1 MGDGKRRAVQ
11 AVATLVAAVLALLVV
26 VGLMSSRLGQRPTAS
41 IGNATPARLT
51 AHDYGPPPAGA
62 KLLYLHDPANAS
74 WLTGFDWSGA
84 PSATVKLD
92 GPRSGALMAP
102 DGQTFAIGLNAKG
115 GTWDFLD
122 RLGNPIP
129 ASPGIS
135 GGFLPIWAD
144 DSKHICST
152 GFDTST
158 MEWTLWTKLPGEES
172 KLVRLVATDASLG
185 DSNVRV
191 VGCSF
196 NNDVVIVERIGHAAS
211 PAEYWLIRLS
221 DGGVLL
227 DKKRGDT
234 HMAFLTASSDA
245 ILLAENSSKS
255 IGQSDGPAQATRI
268 VRAADGDVVATL
280 DPSMGVLGF
289 NGDDSAALV
298 TLSPWVGGQPIHLGV
313 VDLQSGHL
321 VWQDD
326 GRSPWFFGQFVAQPG
341 GNSFAIAYPSS
352 GNFPSPST
360 IVIVAADG
368 SATTLDRQYTPAW

>member
-41 IGNATPARLT
+41 AGNATPARLT
-51 AHDYGPPPAGA
+51 AHDYGPPPAGV

-92 GPRSGALMAP
+92 GARSGALMAP

-158 MEWTLWTKLPGEES
+158 LEWRLWTKLPGEES

-196 NNDVVIVERIGHAAS
+196 KNDVVIVERIGQAAS
-211 PAEYWLIRLS
+211 PTEYWLIRLS
-221 DGGVLL
+221 DGSILL
-227 DKKRGDT
+227 DKKRGGTD
-234 HMAFLTASSDA
+234 MAFLTASSDA

-255 IGQSDGPAQATRI
+255 IGQSDGPALATRI
-268 VRAADGDVVATL
+268 VRAADGDVVTTL

-298 TLSPWVGGQPIHLGV
+298 TFSPWVGGQPIHLGV

>member
-41 IGNATPARLT
+41 AGNATPARLT

-158 MEWTLWTKLPGEES
+158 LEWRLWTKLPGEES

-196 NNDVVIVERIGHAAS
+196 KNDVVIVERIGHAAS
-211 PAEYWLIRLS
+211 PTEYWLIRLS

-234 HMAFLTASSDA
+234 DMAFLTASSDA

>member
-1 MGDGKRRAVQ
+1 MGDGRRRAVQ

-41 IGNATPARLT
+41 AGNATPARLT

-196 NNDVVIVERIGHAAS
+196 KNDVVIVERIGHAAS
-211 PAEYWLIRLS
+211 PTEYWLIRLS
-221 DGGVLL
+221 DGSILL
-227 DKKRGDT
+227 DKKRGGTD
-234 HMAFLTASSDA
+234 MAFLTASSDA

-255 IGQSDGPAQATRI
+255 IGQSDGPALATRI
-268 VRAADGDVVATL
+268 VRAADGDVVTTL

-360 IVIVAADG
+360 IVIV
-368 SATTLDRQYTPAW
+368 

>member
-41 IGNATPARLT
+41 AGNATPARLT
-51 AHDYGPPPAGA
+51 AHDYGPPPAGV

-196 NNDVVIVERIGHAAS
+196 KNDVVIVERIGQAAS
-211 PAEYWLIRLS
+211 PTEYWLIRLS

-234 HMAFLTASSDA
+234 DMAFLTASSDA

>member
-41 IGNATPARLT
+41 AGNATPARLT
-51 AHDYGPPPAGA
+51 AHDYGPPPAGV

-92 GPRSGALMAP
+92 GARSGALMAP

-196 NNDVVIVERIGHAAS
+196 KNDVVIVERIGHAAS
-211 PAEYWLIRLS
+211 PTEYWLIRLS

-234 HMAFLTASSDA
+234 DMAFLTASSDA

>member
-41 IGNATPARLT
+41 AGNATPARLT
-51 AHDYGPPPAGA
+51 AHDYGPPPAGV

-92 GPRSGALMAP
+92 GARSGALMAP

-158 MEWTLWTKLPGEES
+158 LEWRLWTKLPGAES

-196 NNDVVIVERIGHAAS
+196 KNDVVIVERIGQAAS
-211 PAEYWLIRLS
+211 PTEYWLIRLS
-221 DGGVLL
+221 DGSILL
-227 DKKRGDT
+227 DKKRGGTD
-234 HMAFLTASSDA
+234 MAFLTASSDA

-255 IGQSDGPAQATRI
+255 IGQSDGPALATRI
-268 VRAADGDVVATL
+268 VRAADGDVVTTL